1 MPPSSLRKLRQ
12 DPQRMRVPIRRIT
25 SDDWRCHRCRKLL
38 GRLKNGVM
46 HLRFERGHEYI
57 VSLPAT
63 ATCRGC
69 NSLNRI
75 DA

>member
-1 MPPSSLRKLRQ
+1 MPLSTRTKPRHARRRTSL
-12 DPQRMRVPIRRIT
+12 PMRRIT
-25 SDDWRCHRCRKLL
+25 SDDWRCHNCRKLL

-57 VSLPAT
+57 VSLPAV

-69 NSLNRI
+69 NSLNKF

>member
-1 MPPSSLRKLRQ
+1 
-12 DPQRMRVPIRRIT
+12 
-25 SDDWRCHRCRKLL
+25 
-38 GRLKNGVM
+38 M
-46 HLRFERGHEYI
+46 HLRSERGHEYI